1 MEVENTPRFDDQVI
15 RCLHEVARAAREVP
29 ADLQPTRLQEAL
41 VSLVALDV
49 FSTGT
54 FTATG
59 LLDANYTPSAGP
71 SS

>member
-1 MEVENTPRFDDQVI
+1 MDNNARFDDQVM

-29 ADLQPTRLQEAL
+29 AELQPTRLQEAL

-54 FTATG
+54 FTVTG
-59 LLDANYTPSAGP
+59 LFDADYTPSAGP